1 MHVVDNH
8 FEDIIHFQTTGLA
21 LESYTSQQKKEQV
34 VRVTDFSIIV
44 GHLYKM
50 GSNEILQR
58 YVPDFE

>member
-1 MHVVDNH
+1 VDNH